1 MARAALLRAD
11 GQWPVANGQSQLVSR
26 DQRSRK
32 IHADLSAMSSLLAL
46 LGFLTAL
53 TVATGTRSR
62 IVFLY
67 LK

>member
-11 GQWPVANGQSQLVSR
+11 GQWPVANGQLVSR

-32 IHADLSAMSSLLAL
+32 IHADLSTMSSLLAL